1 MAMPRESSFL
11 PTIKCSSCGNEVEI
25 SMMGD
30 HICGGPGAE
39 PSPPPDAFDEG
50 RFAVPAIPDKF
61 ARMPPPVDITA
72 ASEYSSG
79 DTIHSKI
86 LNHVP
91 DNSYMRQGQMTPL
104 SQAGGPRSISPN
116 TPGARFL
123 QSRHE
128 DVSRPSTSGNGS
140 LPSAGRRPGGY
151 GGFGDQPLPSP
162 SLDSKYGQSPGQN
175 GGFMQRMDSIAPG
188 PFDTNRRPSTA
199 SRDPPIRQNSRD
211 QYEQSWDDSHRPST
225 SQGAAASAPGSG
237 LAPPKRKNGYGGFG
251 APDRSEDDN
260 ASNAFGAPN
269 RAETFPRPSFP
280 TEMPNRA
287 PSAPGPRPERGP
299 RHSRTTSMAPDTSR
313 PPPPRKSL
321 IKVPNKNS
329 VDLAAEFGIGNP
341 YHTPSDSAS
350 SGYSTFSSQMS
361 QSSAQTSPARS
372 QSRRQPEMRAG
383 DDIPRQVE
391 AFRPKDLQVDP
402 PYAQQIPLRT
412 PSPRMDSPFAMS
424 PQNDVPASRTQAK
437 DMSPRGGKPGITGQ
451 SFSTSP
457 REESNFYGRP
467 LQRNDTAP
475 AWMGASPPSPRI
487 APPQRKGSAQPSR
500 GDCKACR
507 LPIKGKSISSADG
520 RLTGKY
526 HKACFVCTT
535 CTEPFSSAEF
545 YVLNDKPYCS
555 LHYHKLNGSLCGA
568 CSRGIEGQYLEDETS
583 LKYHV
588 GCFRCLDCGHS
599 LSDGYYEVDGGSYCE
614 RDALRRV
621 QKSWQAQQPPP
632 MADPAP
638 YQKGAPRG
646 PPPPRGP
653 VGLPSH
659 PGPRGRPGGRGGPPP
674 SRAPL
679 PPRPGF
685 APGGPQLN
693 KRMTRLGIM

>member
-1 MAMPRESSFL
+1 MRVNKITNHSTDSSYL
-11 PTIKCSSCGNEVEI
+11 
-25 SMMGD
+25 
-30 HICGGPGAE
+30 
-39 PSPPPDAFDEG
+39 
-50 RFAVPAIPDKF
+50 
-61 ARMPPPVDITA
+61 
-72 ASEYSSG
+72 
-79 DTIHSKI
+79 
-86 LNHVP
+86 
-91 DNSYMRQGQMTPL
+91 RQGQMTPL
-104 SQAGGPRSISPN
+104 SQPSGPRSISPN
-116 TPGARFL
+116 TPGARFPP
-123 QSRHE
+123 SRPE

-162 SLDSKYGQSPGQN
+162 SLEYKYGQSPGQN

-199 SRDPPIRQNSRD
+199 SRDPPARQNSRD
-211 QYEQSWDDSHRPST
+211 QYENSREDLHRPTT
-225 SQGAAASAPGSG
+225 SHGASAQGSG
-237 LAPPKRKNGYGGFG
+237 SGIAAPKRKNGYGGFG
-251 APDRSEDDN
+251 APERSDDN
-260 ASNAFGAPN
+260 MSQGFGILN
-269 RAETFPRPSFP
+269 RAETFPRPSFTNEIP
-280 TEMPNRA
+280 SRVPSAASSQPERGFGHNRA
-287 PSAPGPRPERGP
+287 P
-299 RHSRTTSMAPDTSR
+299 SMAPDTSR

-321 IKVPNKNS
+321 IKPPSKNS

-341 YHTPSDSAS
+341 YHTPTDSAS
-350 SGYSTFSSQMS
+350 SGYSTFSSQLS

-372 QSRRQPEMRAG
+372 QSRRQPQIRAG
-383 DDIPRQVE
+383 DDVPRQIE
-391 AFRPKDLQVDP
+391 NFRPKDLQLDP

-412 PSPRMDSPFAMS
+412 PSPLVDSPFAMS
-424 PQNDVPASRTQAK
+424 PQNDMPLSRRQA
-437 DMSPRGGKPGITGQ
+437 DDISPRANKTGITGQ
-451 SFSTSP
+451 EFSTSP
-457 REESNFYGRP
+457 RGEPEYFGRS

-475 AWMGASPPSPRI
+475 AWMGASPPSPRV

-614 RDALRRV
+614 KDAVRRV
-621 QKSWQAQQPPP
+621 QKAQQPIPPP
-632 MADPAP
+632 MAEPAP
-638 YQKGAPRG
+638 YQKG
-646 PPPPRGP
+646 PPRGLAP
-653 VGLPSH
+653 PRGAVGLPSH

-674 SRAPL
+674 SRAPF

-685 APGGPQLN
+685 APGGPKLN
-693 KRMTRLGIM
+693 KRMTRLGMM